1 MRGVLVII
9 VLVFPIAEIWGIVE
23 CVRAFGWW
31 LALWMVL
38 AAIAGTAIIRQE
50 RARMGP
56 RMKQMLEGGNTSL
69 PNLLFTFRR
78 LVGGILLVIPGVL
91 SDIVAVLLLVLPARA
106 ESLAPGAGAGGGGP
120 QIIDGEFRKV
130 EPAVEHETN
139 PASDSAGSK
148 RSGK

>member
-1 MRGVLVII
+1 MWYG
-9 VLVFPIAEIWGIVE
+9 
-23 CVRAFGWW
+23 C
-31 LALWMVL
+31 
-38 AAIAGTAIIRQE
+38 
-50 RARMGP
+50 
-56 RMKQMLEGGNTSL
+56 GNTSL

-106 ESLAPGAGAGGGGP
+106 ESLAPGAGGGGP

-130 EPAVEHETN
+130 EPAVEQETN